1 MMNGRPLVIIGGA
14 TGVGKSELSVKLAK
28 RISGE
33 VISGDSMQVY
43 RGFDIGTA
51 KITPGEMDGVPH
63 HLIDILEP
71 DQEFSVYEFKRLAC
85 EAMDEIYGNGHIP
98 MIVGGTGF
106 YIQSVLYDIEFT
118 AEDPDSGYR
127 KELEALA
134 AEHGSMYVHDMLKEA
149 DPASAAA
156 IHPNNLKRTIRALE
170 YLNSNGEPISDHN
183 AVQSMRTSPYN
194 CAYFVLDRDRKTIYD
209 RINRRVDMMIEEGLA
224 DEVRHLLESGISP
237 DSAAMQGIGYKEITP
252 YLKGEKTL
260 DEAVYDLKINT
271 RHFAKRQNTWF
282 KREKDAIWL
291 RYEDFSGQDEM
302 LDAMTEILKEKG
314 IINV

>member
-314 IINV
+314 IIYV